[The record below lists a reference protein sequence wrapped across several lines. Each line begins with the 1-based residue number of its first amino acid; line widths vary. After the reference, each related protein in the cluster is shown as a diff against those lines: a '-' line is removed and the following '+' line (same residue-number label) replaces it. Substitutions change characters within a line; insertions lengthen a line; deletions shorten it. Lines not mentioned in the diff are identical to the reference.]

1 MEFVR
6 AEQREFDSM
15 RLHVEELLAKGWVIS
30 SRFPLTLVR
39 QGQKAVVRCGMLIG
53 GY

>member
-15 RLHVEELLAKGWVIS
+15 RLHVEELLAKGWVIPHVS
-30 SRFPLTLVR
+30 H
-39 QGQKAVVRCGMLIG
+39 
-53 GY
+53 